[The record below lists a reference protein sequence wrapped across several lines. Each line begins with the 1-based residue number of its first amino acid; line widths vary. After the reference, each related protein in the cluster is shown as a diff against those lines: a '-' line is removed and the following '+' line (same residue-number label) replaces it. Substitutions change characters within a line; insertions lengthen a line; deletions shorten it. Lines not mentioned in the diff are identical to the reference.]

1 VLAIALAVLSPG
13 LFVADSWMT
22 LVAGREI
29 VEHGI
34 PDRETLTVIAAG
46 REWIDQQWL
55 AQLIWYGFERLGG
68 LPLVAVVDVLL
79 VVGAVASA
87 IAAARLLGA
96 SARSTYLV
104 SFLCLFAAPWTW
116 QIRAQAIALP
126 LFVWTLWL
134 AADHVRQPSRR
145 LLIALPLLLFWANV
159 HGSVLLGAGVVAL
172 AALWVA
178 VRDRRA
184 SGLTV
189 AAGAIVCALATPY
202 GLDIFDYYH
211 LLLVDPPFGDA
222 IVEWQRTTPR
232 GLTAIFFV
240 VLVLSAVLVAWQRR
254 RLTLFEIAVLALLAV
269 SALDAVR
276 GIGWFALGAAMF
288 VPNALDGALRKPDE
302 VQMPRANLAVATLL
316 PAAALVT
323 LGIVASRPAT
333 WFERE
338 WPEGALAAVR
348 SAGPQARVYP
358 SDRHADWLLWHL
370 PELEGR
376 VAYDVRFELLSKEQF
391 RQIAYFDNERG
402 AGWKRSADAYRVVV
416 IDESSGES
424 HTADLLTEP
433 GARAAFR
440 EGDVTVVVRPES

>member
-1 VLAIALAVLSPG
+1 LAISLAVLSPG

-55 AQLIWYGFERLGG
+55 AQLFWYGTERLGG

-79 VVGAVASA
+79 VVGSVASA
-87 IAAARLLGA
+87 MAAARLLGA
-96 SARSTYLV
+96 SARSTFLV

-116 QIRAQAIALP
+116 QIRAQALALP

-134 AADHVRQPSRR
+134 AADHVRHPSRQ

-184 SGLTV
+184 SGLAV

-222 IVEWQRTTPR
+222 IVEWQRSTPS
-232 GLTAIFFV
+232 GLTAIFFIV
-240 VLVLSAVLVAWQRR
+240 LALSTVLVVWQRR
-254 RLTLFEIAVLALLAV
+254 RLTWFEIAVLALLAA

-276 GIGWFALGAAMF
+276 GIGWFALAVTMF
-288 VPNALDGALRKPDE
+288 VPKALDGVFRKPDE

-323 LGIVASRPAT
+323 IGIVASRPAS
-333 WFERE
+333 WFEQS
-338 WPEGALAAVR
+338 WPEGVLTAVR
-348 SAGPQARVYP
+348 SAGAEARVFP
-358 SDRHADWLLWHL
+358 SDRHADWLLWRL

-391 RQIAYFDNERG
+391 REIAYFDNERG
-402 AGWKRSADAYRVVV
+402 ADWKRAADGYVVAV
-416 IDESSGES
+416 VDERSGES
-424 HTADLLTEP
+424 HTADLLAEP
-433 GARAAFR
+433 GARTAFR
-440 EGDVTVVVRPES
+440 EDDVTVVVRQAS